1 MFGKITEEGVFLEQ
15 LETNPSKYMPEVQE
29 KDLTTEVVQVSI
41 LLITSLYWQSH
52 RTTIEFN
59 KDLIIELNYKPY
71 AKLNSYVNFILPL
84 KNNGIMPFLY
94 YLIQTAIDL

>member
-29 KDLTTEVVQVSI
+29 KDLTTEVVQVVI

-59 KDLIIELNYKPY
+59 NK
-71 AKLNSYVNFILPL
+71 
-84 KNNGIMPFLY
+84 
-94 YLIQTAIDL
+94 YLIAE

>member
-29 KDLTTEVVQVSI
+29 KDLTTEVVQVVI
-41 LLITSLYWQSH
+41 LLITSLYWPSH

-59 KDLIIELNYKPY
+59 NK
-71 AKLNSYVNFILPL
+71 
-84 KNNGIMPFLY
+84 
-94 YLIQTAIDL
+94 YLIAE

>member
-29 KDLTTEVVQVSI
+29 KDLTTEVVQVVI
-41 LLITSLYWQSH
+41 LLITSLYWQSR

-59 KDLIIELNYKPY
+59 NK
-71 AKLNSYVNFILPL
+71 
-84 KNNGIMPFLY
+84 
-94 YLIQTAIDL
+94 YLIAE

>member
-29 KDLTTEVVQVSI
+29 KDLTTEVVQV
-41 LLITSLYWQSH
+41 LITSLYWQSH

-59 KDLIIELNYKPY
+59 KDLIAE
-71 AKLNSYVNFILPL
+71 
-84 KNNGIMPFLY
+84 
-94 YLIQTAIDL
+94 